1 MQEIILY
8 NGEAEEME
16 LRRLAYKV
24 DARRNQA
31 AREAAE
37 QRAQRAE
44 QAAAKLRAEY
54 AKAQKERQELAAFV
68 SVIALALVA
77 LIGVTAAFHEQIGW
91 PVGLIVAGGV
101 GIGIILIMRKVG
113 WLKNG

>member
-8 NGEAEEME
+8 NGEAEDME

-24 DARRNQA
+24 DARRNRA

-37 QRAQRAE
+37 LRAQRAE
-44 QAAAKLRAEY
+44 RKV
-54 AKAQKERQELAAFV
+54 AQMKKERMELAAFV
-68 SVIALALVA
+68 SVIALVVVM
-77 LIGVTAAFHEQIGW
+77 GVCITAAPAWTAAF
-91 PVGLIVAGGV
+91 PFAGALAV
-101 GIGIILIMRKVG
+101 MRKVG

>member
-37 QRAQRAE
+37 LRAQRAE
-44 QAAAKLRAEY
+44 EKLRR
-54 AKAQKERQELAAFV
+54 ERQKAKQELWGMAAFV
-68 SVIALALVA
+68 SVIALALVV

-91 PVGLIVAGGV
+91 PAGLVVAGGAV
-101 GIGIILIMRKVG
+101 GGILLIMRKVG

>member
-8 NGEAEEME
+8 NGEAEDME

-24 DARRNQA
+24 DARRNRA
-31 AREAAE
+31 AREAAQ

-44 QAAAKLRAEY
+44 EKLRR
-54 AKAQKERQELAAFV
+54 ERQKAKQELWGMAAFV
-68 SVIALALVA
+68 SVIALVVVM
-77 LIGVTAAFHEQIGW
+77 GVCITAAPAWTAAF
-91 PVGLIVAGGV
+91 PFVGALAV
-101 GIGIILIMRKVG
+101 MRKVG

>member
-8 NGEAEEME
+8 NGEAEDME

-24 DARRNQA
+24 DARRNRA

-37 QRAQRAE
+37 LRAQRAE
-44 QAAAKLRAEY
+44 RKV
-54 AKAQKERQELAAFV
+54 AQMKKERMELAAFV

-91 PVGLIVAGGV
+91 PAGLVVAGGAV
-101 GIGIILIMRKVG
+101 GGILLIMRKVG

>member
-1 MQEIILY
+1 MQKYQLAIP
-8 NGEAEEME
+8 AE
-16 LRRLAYKV
+16 L
-24 DARRNQA
+24 
-31 AREAAE
+31 EAAE
-37 QRAQRAE
+37 LRELERRTDLRLAQQRAQQAE
-44 QAAAKLRAEY
+44 EKLRR
-54 AKAQKERQELAAFV
+54 ERQKAKQELWGMAAFV